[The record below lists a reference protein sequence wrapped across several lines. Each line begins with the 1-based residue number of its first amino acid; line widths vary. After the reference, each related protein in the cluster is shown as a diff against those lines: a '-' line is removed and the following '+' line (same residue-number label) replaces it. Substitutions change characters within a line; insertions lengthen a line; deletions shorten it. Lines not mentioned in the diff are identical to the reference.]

1 MLALLSRCLMRLRE
15 DLRGSVLVDFGITA
29 PSLLIILI
37 GTVEFGR
44 FIVDY
49 HAVEK
54 STRGAARYAARLP
67 LEAIDQEGDWGRTNA
82 RKMAWSGSLSGT
94 EGIVP
99 GWTSSSSVTVTVNPR
114 SAGGTE
120 GEVVSVTA
128 TVPISFGLLS
138 GLGLPATVDVTF
150 VHEERHVG
158 D

>member
-1 MLALLSRCLMRLRE
+1 MFALLSRCLTRLRE

-29 PSLLIILI
+29 PSFIIVLI

-54 STRGAARYAARLP
+54 STISAARYAARLP
-67 LEAIDQEGDWGRTNA
+67 LEAIDQEVDWGRLKAMNI
-82 RKMAWSGSLSGT
+82 AWSGSLSGT
-94 EGIVP
+94 QGIVP
-99 GWTSSSSVTVTVNPR
+99 GWTSSSSVFVTVNSR

-128 TVPISFGLLS
+128 TAPISFGLLS